1 MNKDLA
7 PAVDDFLTSLEG
19 LFFVSL
25 PDLHAI
31 IGDFHGEMRRGLEGK
46 ESSLKMIP
54 SFVGRPDGT
63 EKGDFLAV
71 DLGGTNIRVLAVE
84 LDGKRRA
91 GLKAASRFVIPKEIM
106 EGAGDKL
113 FDFIAGSIH
122 LFFDEHGISTQRQY
136 DLAFTFSF
144 PVEQISI
151 ASGKLIGWTKGF
163 TASLVEGKDVV
174 ALLSEALRRG
184 ELGFIRVA
192 ALANDTVGTLAAKSY
207 SDSSC
212 DMGVI
217 LGTGTNACYPEQ
229 GAHIKKLPDID
240 PSREMIINMEWGNF
254 NKLKTNSYD
263 QLLDRASNN
272 EGKQQL
278 EKMVSGM
285 YLGELARLII
295 VRMMARGLLFTDN
308 ESPAPFNKEYSWTAE
323 QMAQTG
329 QAGDSFA
336 GCGLE
341 NVSAADARAVRE
353 ICRIVTARAARLAG
367 ALIAAVVCWMDADL
381 ESGHT
386 IAVDGALFEKYPGFR
401 DKITETLRELVGARV
416 AKIRLSLVKD
426 GSGIGAAIIGAVVSF
441 ARAGKGEIA

>member
-1 MNKDLA
+1 MNHYIA
-7 PAVDDFLTSLEG
+7 PAVEDFLTRLEG

-25 PDLHAI
+25 QDLQAI
-31 IGDFHGEMRRGLEGK
+31 VSDFHGEMRRGLAGK
-46 ESSLKMIP
+46 EGSLKMIP
-54 SFVGRPDGT
+54 SFVSRPDGT
-63 EKGDFLAV
+63 EQGDFLAV

-91 GLKAASRFVIPKEIM
+91 GIKAASRFVIPKEIM

-113 FDFIAGSIH
+113 FDFVADCIK
-122 LFFDEHGISTQRQY
+122 LFVHEHRINTRRQY

-163 TASLVEGKDVV
+163 TASSVEGEDVV

-184 ELGFIRVA
+184 KMGFIRVA
-192 ALANDTVGTLAAKSY
+192 ALANDTVGTLAARSY
-207 SDSSC
+207 LDSAC

-217 LGTGTNACYPEQ
+217 LGTGTNACYPEK
-229 GAHIKKLPDID
+229 GARIKKLPDID

-254 NKLKTNSYD
+254 NKLKTNIYD
-263 QLLDRASNN
+263 QLLDRASSN

-295 VRMMARGLLFTDN
+295 LGMMEQGLLFTD
-308 ESPAPFNKEYSWTAE
+308 EKSPGAFRKEYSWTAE
-323 QMAQTG
+323 QMAQTD
-329 QAGDSFA
+329 QGDDFLA

-341 NVSAADARAVRE
+341 NVSASDARAVRE
-353 ICRIVTARAARLAG
+353 ICRIVTGRAARLAG
-367 ALIAAVVCWMDADL
+367 ALIAAVVCWMDANL
-381 ESGHT
+381 ESDHA
-386 IAVDGALFEKYPGFR
+386 IAVDGALFEKYPGFQDR
-401 DKITETLRELVGARV
+401 ITETLRELFGARA
-416 AKIRLSLVKD
+416 AKIKLSLVKD
-426 GSGIGAAIIGAVVSF
+426 GSGIGAAIVGAVASF
-441 ARAGKGEIA
+441 ARAEKRT